1 MNELDLLIAEIQKNL
16 AVLERVRTFI
26 GETERKELAVSGKTP
41 ATAFMMAGMIENYY
55 TCLETLFLRISQNFE
70 NHLEEHRWHQALLD
84 RMTLHI
90 PGVRERVISDKTRQ
104 DLGELL
110 KFRYFKRY
118 YFELEY
124 DWDRIDYLLF
134 KVKEVHPKASEE
146 IAAFIEF
153 LKEARLA

>member
-1 MNELDLLIAEIQKNL
+1 MNELDLLIAELQKNL
-16 AVLERVRTFI
+16 TVLERIRTFI

-55 TCLETLFLRISQNFE
+55 SCLETLFLRISQNFE

-90 PGVRERVISDKTRQ
+90 PGVRERVIADKTRQ

-110 KFRYFKRY
+110 KFRHFKRY
-118 YFELEY
+118 YFELEN
-124 DWDRIDYLLF
+124 DWDRIDYLLG
-134 KVKEVHPKASEE
+134 KVNTVHPKVLEE
-146 IAAFIEF
+146 ITAFILF
-153 LKEARLA
+153 LEKARQA

>member
-1 MNELDLLIAEIQKNL
+1 MNELELLIAELQKNL
-16 AVLERVRTFI
+16 TVLERVRTFI
-26 GETERKELAVSGKTP
+26 GETERKELATAGKTP

-55 TCLETLFLRISQNFE
+55 TCLETLFLRISQYFE

-104 DLGELL
+104 ALGELL

-124 DWDRIDYLLF
+124 DWDRIDYLL
-134 KVKEVHPKASEE
+134 VKIKDVHPKASEE
-146 IAAFIEF
+146 IAAFIVF
-153 LKEARLA
+153 LQEA